1 MPKVYRATL
10 RTPEALSGE
19 AVAVL
24 GNTGVQLPGK
34 RRAVVKGRARNVP
47 GEAGVVE
54 LEVTG
59 GYNHQVKHML
69 ALVGRPLRL
78 LHRASFAG
86 LELGDLECG
95 SCRELTAEEV
105 GRLYTSAGGE
115 GGGGMGGG
123 GGGVKGR
130 GEGTGGNRDQYTVEF
145 GVRGAQG
152 GDGANSGRVGC
163 VGAGGETK
171 GEEREGGKVEGGIGG
186 MSWVVSDDLGH
197 VVGGFR

>member
-1 MPKVYRATL
+1 MYRATL
-10 RTPEALSGE
+10 RTREALSGE

-47 GEAGVVE
+47 GEEGVVE

-95 SCRELTAEEV
+95 SSRELTAEEV

-123 GGGVKGR
+123 GGGMKGQD
-130 GEGTGGNRDQYTVEF
+130 EYVVED
-145 GVRGAQG
+145 GVRGAGGRETDCKRRKKSCGDEEGGSGVRSCTIGAAAAGESDDGATGAQG
-152 GDGANSGRVGC
+152 GGV
-163 VGAGGETK
+163 
-171 GEEREGGKVEGGIGG
+171 
-186 MSWVVSDDLGH
+186 
-197 VVGGFR
+197 